1 MGATTR
7 QPRRNLY
14 DACRDCEHSIPSYGR
29 CRAGYGKIKEDCQG
43 QVNGLTP
50 TLDSLLL
57 FCKGREQGGS
67 PYCGFPAH
75 ISIILNHLEMLQRIF
90 YCPFLFRCY
99 I

>member
-57 FCKGREQGGS
+57 FCKGREQGMLFQ
-67 PYCGFPAH
+67 Y
-75 ISIILNHLEMLQRIF
+75 ILLNFFIGCF
-90 YCPFLFRCY
+90 TFRCGY
-99 I
+99 IHFIKRYFHRKMLC